1 MTKIQFVRRWRASSL
16 FAVGGGNV
24 AVLLLGVVSGAIA
37 SRVLGPALRGE
48 LVVVQTWAGTAAVL
62 LTLGVTQA
70 VVTYTGSGHEL
81 PRPLLLQSAVA
92 FTVGCGIFLLLA
104 VSGTQNWMNLVGVFG
119 GAALTAGMLISS
131 NSAGLAQRHGRMTGE
146 FQRVRLVPQVF
157 GLVAAICLWLAGIRA
172 TNTWLI
178 ALGVATLLPAF
189 VIMLSLLGGRRA
201 LEMPHKWLPPR
212 LLVRGASSAFIL
224 VVGSS
229 VIYRIDGLF
238 VAAWLPSEKVALYAV
253 AVAAAGA
260 CAMLGQAVGM
270 LVFSQLRGI
279 TEHRQQRAVI
289 RRGTARAV
297 VATSAVAIPL
307 IVIAPRAIQFVY
319 GTAFVPATGATRLL
333 VLASIP
339 LVADY
344 LLVHALLITGAGRR
358 VFQVQI
364 LAGLLTVSLLIAA
377 LPTGQ
382 IVLVALV
389 SVGVYLMSAV
399 LLFSAA
405 MRGTVT
411 P

>member
-1 MTKIQFVRRWRASSL
+1 
-16 FAVGGGNV
+16 
-24 AVLLLGVVSGAIA
+24 
-37 SRVLGPALRGE
+37 
-48 LVVVQTWAGTAAVL
+48 
-62 LTLGVTQA
+62 
-70 VVTYTGSGHEL
+70 
-81 PRPLLLQSAVA
+81 
-92 FTVGCGIFLLLA
+92 
-104 VSGTQNWMNLVGVFG
+104 
-119 GAALTAGMLISS
+119 
-131 NSAGLAQRHGRMTGE
+131 
-146 FQRVRLVPQVF
+146 
-157 GLVAAICLWLAGIRA
+157 
-172 TNTWLI
+172 
-178 ALGVATLLPAF
+178 
-189 VIMLSLLGGRRA
+189 
-201 LEMPHKWLPPR
+201 
-212 LLVRGASSAFIL
+212 
-224 VVGSS
+224 
-229 VIYRIDGLF
+229 
-238 VAAWLPSEKVALYAV
+238 
-253 AVAAAGA
+253 
-260 CAMLGQAVGM
+260 MLGQAVGM

-339 LVADY
+339 LAADY